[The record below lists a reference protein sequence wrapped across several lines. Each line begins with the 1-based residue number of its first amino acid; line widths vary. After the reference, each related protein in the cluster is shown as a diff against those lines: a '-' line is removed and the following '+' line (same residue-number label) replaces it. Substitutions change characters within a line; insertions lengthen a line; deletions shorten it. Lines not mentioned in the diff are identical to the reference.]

1 MKRILLLLFSVFCIV
16 TVNAQY
22 RYKNLEVT
30 ASSRDGSV
38 AFDGKYVFTLS
49 DSIVDIQVMM
59 SRRSIAFV
67 NIVNKSRSVVGV
79 QWKNFDIDSDV
90 PHYYPEIDK
99 SFIDN
104 PMDGIQNI
112 YIGGSKGFNI
122 VTHYINIEDT
132 FLKKKDSKASLS
144 INFVINNESR
154 WYTIDFFGKII

>member
-1 MKRILLLLFSVFCIV
+1 MKRILLLLFSVFCIA

-38 AFDGKYVFTLS
+38 TFDGKYVFTLS

-59 SRRSIAFV
+59 SRRSISFV
-67 NIVNKSRSVVGV
+67 SIVNKSRSVIGV

-99 SFIDN
+99 SSIDN

-122 VTHYINIEDT
+122 VPHYINIEDT